1 MVVTL
6 QKLAE
11 TVFFSYSQRFQAES
25 GPGFSYFSLRWDFS
39 NWVILWLSLLHF
51 LWPGKAPFKEDS
63 RGYKYTYFSY
73 LGTWHGVGHKAGSQ
87 AVPDESKGELT
98 VHSGGVSSVKP
109 TSRQQHR
116 PQMLRATGSAVP
128 KAWEVD
134 LGVTQDHFR
143 PHAVDLDA
151 FMMCFKKHFVAF
163 SDFRT
168 ITA

>member
-11 TVFFSYSQRFQAES
+11 TDFFSYSQRFQAES
-25 GPGFSYFSLRWDFS
+25 GLGFSYFSLRWDFS

-73 LGTWHGVGHKAGSQ
+73 LGTWHRVRHKAGSQ
-87 AVPDESKGELT
+87 AVPDESKGGLS
-98 VHSGGVSSVKP
+98 VHSGGVSTVKP
-109 TSRQQHR
+109 TSRQQ
-116 PQMLRATGSAVP
+116 PGLRCSKLLVLQSP
-128 KAWEVD
+128 KCGKD

-151 FMMCFKKHFVAF
+151 FMMCFKNYFVAF